1 MDFLRIYTVFADDA
15 AKLENKIVKAKAG
28 MCFPWARTCYKQ
40 QRQAFQPALMGTS
53 VLA

>member
-1 MDFLRIYTVFADDA
+1 MDFLRIYAVFADDA
-15 AKLENKIVKAKAG
+15 AKLENKIVKAKAD

-40 QRQAFQPALMGTS
+40 QRQASQPAFMGTS